1 MSAWHVSC
9 FEAFGK
15 GGMPVARGTA
25 VAIGASTLAMT
36 FFAMA
41 GGAGETGSTLLLA
54 ITAFVALTLTGAP
67 RPG

>member
-1 MSAWHVSC
+1 
-9 FEAFGK
+9 
-15 GGMPVARGTA
+15 MPVARGTA

-67 RPG
+67 RPR